1 MGFRIL
7 FALIILAAPLSA
19 SEPKQVVFSELMW
32 MGSNASSADEWIELY
47 NSSDAEI
54 DLSGWTISRLT
65 ADGEKIM
72 LQIEGGRIAPH
83 ATFLISNYPPD
94 NSQSMLAVEPQHVS
108 SAIALP
114 NTKLQLRL
122 YNGNP
127 EENAD
132 LMDVADDGKGAPL
145 AGDTKLKR
153 AMVRLAFDQSGTLA
167 TSWGTA
173 RETSG
178 WDEGATELGT
188 PGSIPEYLQVTSSGE
203 QTATDVQSASWAVL
217 KTNFAGE

>member
-7 FALIILAAPLSA
+7 FAFIFLAAPLAA

-47 NSSDAEI
+47 NRSNVEI
-54 DLSGWTISRLT
+54 DLSGWTITRL
-65 ADGEKIM
+65 AKDGEEIM
-72 LQIEGGRIAPH
+72 LQIEGGHIGPH
-83 ATFLISNYPPD
+83 GTFLIANYQPD
-94 NSQSMLAVEPQHVS
+94 NKQSMLAIDPQQVS
-108 SAIALP
+108 PAIALP
-114 NTKLQLRL
+114 NTKLQLSL

-127 EENAD
+127 EENAE

-153 AMVRLAFDQSGTLA
+153 AMVRLAFDQSGILA

-178 WDEGATELGT
+178 WDEGATERGT
-188 PGSIPEYLQVTSSGE
+188 PGSIPDYLQVTTAGE
-203 QTATDVQSASWAVL
+203 QTATDIQTASWAVL
-217 KTNFAGE
+217 KTNFAEE